1 VALEAQNLS
10 STIETA
16 DLNQT
21 LLAVLARF
29 TWPFSILEPWVAGGV
44 VLDFMAASTFTTS
57 PGGFATKATANQ
69 FAPGGIVA
77 AGLDVVVTRNVEVG
91 ARWQWVF
98 ARVDLSSLPGMSGLS
113 AVNSGGQSILLT
125 GGYFWP

>member
-1 VALEAQNLS
+1 
-10 STIETA
+10 
-16 DLNQT
+16 
-21 LLAVLARF
+21 
-29 TWPFSILEPWVAGGV
+29 
-44 VLDFMAASTFTTS
+44 
-57 PGGFATKATANQ
+57 
-69 FAPGGIVA
+69 
-77 AGLDVVVTRNVEVG
+77 VVVTRNVEVG